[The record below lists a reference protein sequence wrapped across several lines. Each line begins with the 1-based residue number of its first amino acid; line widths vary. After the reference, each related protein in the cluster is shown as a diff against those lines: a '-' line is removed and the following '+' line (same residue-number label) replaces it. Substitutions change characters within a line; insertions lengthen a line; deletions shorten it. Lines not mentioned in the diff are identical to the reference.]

1 MPITV
6 FRCPHDSQALKNGL
20 FEKEFR
26 KSDII
31 FLEQGIKDGSEDLKM
46 YYSELSEKGQQKHIM
61 EITAFDKYNET
72 IDSFIRNSRKKV
84 EIEKSHL
91 SFEKLLAIEKIHENA
106 RRLFYRGDL
115 ENACKGMLENSKALS
130 KENRKR
136 EHNIVNQLVELQNQN
151 EGKKII
157 FPFGID
163 HSIYYKLK
171 KKGLDVKQVFY
182 EKPFVFPIFAE
193 IYRRIEF
200 NKPITME
207 MLARSIVEN
216 AVSAYL
222 TEARTGELDHLFNLK
237 GREIAERLSYE
248 DIKDLSKYIS
258 QDSYR
263 SKMPKEATVIWLRK
277 KGFEI

>member
-6 FRCPHDSQALKNGL
+6 FRCPHHSRALKNGL

-26 KSDII
+26 ESDII
-31 FLEQGIKDGSEDLKM
+31 FFEQGIKDDSEDLKT
-46 YYSELSEKGQQKHIM
+46 YYSELSERGQQKYIM
-61 EITAFDKYNET
+61 GRSAFDKYHET
-72 IDSFIRNSRKKV
+72 IDSFIRNSGKQV

-91 SFEKLLAIEKIHENA
+91 SFEELLSIGKIHENA
-106 RRLFYRGDL
+106 RSLFYRGDL
-115 ENACKGMLENSKALS
+115 ENACRGVLESSKAFS

-136 EHNIVNQLVELQNQN
+136 ELNIVSQLVELQKQN
-151 EGKKII
+151 ESKKII
-157 FPFGID
+157 FPFGVD

-182 EKPFVFPIFAE
+182 EKPFVFPVFVE

-263 SKMPKEATVIWLRK
+263 IEMPKEATVIWLRK
-277 KGFEI
+277 KGVDI